1 MRNKTGLQ
9 AAGDNTFSVMCER
22 GIYAK
27 LMSLSIY
34 AWHAIHSDS
43 TCTKPVAV

>member
-27 LMSLSIY
+27 LMSLCLFMPGMQSSWIQP
-34 AWHAIHSDS
+34 
-43 TCTKPVAV
+43 KPVAV